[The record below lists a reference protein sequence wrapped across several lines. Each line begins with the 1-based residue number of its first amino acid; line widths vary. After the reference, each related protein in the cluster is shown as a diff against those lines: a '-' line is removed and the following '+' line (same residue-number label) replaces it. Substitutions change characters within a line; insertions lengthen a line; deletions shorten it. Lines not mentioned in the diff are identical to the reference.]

1 MGENPYVD
9 EHGRPLVA
17 ITESRD
23 DLGDDIERVL
33 EGLGGLEQLLSPDD
47 RILIKPN
54 INSEH
59 DAPAAVDPEFLTT
72 FIDLLRAQGY
82 PRLAVA
88 ESSGRSWAP
97 TARVMEEKGL
107 LPLLEERDVPFF
119 NLDDAE
125 FEEVETGGEYLPR
138 VHLPL
143 MLREYDRLIFLPNLK
158 THGNAGFTLTIKLAM
173 GLTPQSDRDLFHRT
187 SVPGA
192 VVDLARV
199 VRPDLSVIDGRTAF
213 VEGGPTFGTLAE
225 PGVIL
230 ASGDPVACDV
240 EGARILI
247 QSGAEGHLGV
257 SDPWETETIRLARPM
272 LSGEIQVRWV

>member
-9 EHGRPLVA
+9 DSGRPLVT
-17 ITESRD
+17 ITETTD
-23 DLGDDIERVL
+23 DLKNDIGRVL
-33 EGLGGLEQLLSPDD
+33 EGLGGLKRLVSPED

-59 DAPAAVDPEFLTT
+59 DAPAAVDPGFLTT
-72 FIDLLRAQGY
+72 FIDLLRSRGY
-82 PRLAVA
+82 SRLAVA

-97 TARVMEEKGL
+97 TSRVMEEKGL
-107 LPLLEERDVPFF
+107 LPLLEERDVGFF
-119 NLDDAE
+119 NLDHAE
-125 FEEVETGGEYLPR
+125 FEEVQTGGKYLPR
-138 VHLPL
+138 VHLPV
-143 MLREYDRLIFLPNLK
+143 MLHEYDHLIFLANLK
-158 THGNAGFTLTIKLAM
+158 THGNAGFTLTLKLAM
-173 GLTPQSDRDLFHRT
+173 GLTPQSDRALFHST

-213 VEGGPTFGTLAE
+213 VQGGPTFGTLAR

-247 QSGAEGHLGV
+247 ESGADDHLGV

-272 LSGEIQVRWV
+272 LTGEIQVRRV